1 MRVLVFGLILFL
13 GVHSVSIVGSSWR
26 DRMVERF
33 GENPWKGVYSL
44 ISIIG
49 LAAIVGGYGAAR
61 QTPVILY
68 LPPTWLQHTAM
79 VLLAVVFPL
88 LFAAYFPGKIKAVTK
103 HPMLAGIKIWA
114 FAHLLANGTLADV
127 VLFGSFLLWAGVDR
141 MSMKYREPRSI
152 PGAPPSNANDVIAIV
167 GGFVVYLAFIFW
179 LHEWLFGVALT
190 TS

>member
-1 MRVLVFGLILFL
+1 MGILLFGLVLFL
-13 GVHSVSIVGSSWR
+13 GVHSVSIVASPWR

-33 GENPWKGVYSL
+33 GEIPWKGVYSL

-49 LAAIVGGYGAAR
+49 LVAIVWGYGAAR
-61 QTPVILY
+61 QAPVILY
-68 LPPTWLQHTAM
+68 LPPTWLKHTAM
-79 VLLAVVFPL
+79 VLLAAVFPL
-88 LFAAYFPGKIKAVTK
+88 LIAAYFPGKIKAVTK

-127 VLFGSFLLWAGVDR
+127 VLFGSFLLWAGLDR

-152 PGAPPSNANDVIAIV
+152 PGAPPSKANDTIAII
-167 GGFVVYLAFIFW
+167 GGLAVYLAFVFW

-190 TS
+190 AS